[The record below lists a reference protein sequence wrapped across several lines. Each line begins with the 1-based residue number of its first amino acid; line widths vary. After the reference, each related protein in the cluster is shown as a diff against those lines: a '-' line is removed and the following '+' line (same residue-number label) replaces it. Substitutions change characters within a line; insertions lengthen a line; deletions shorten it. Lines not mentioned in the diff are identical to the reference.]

1 MGRTF
6 RKEKTYGQKKS
17 RLNSHRDLPDYQDE
31 MIDGDEY
38 FDDEEEFLY
47 GKLHSKEQDVVRSED
62 EPSGQRNQR

>member
-62 EPSGQRNQR
+62 ESSGQRNQR